1 MKRVRQQMLN
11 AAQAGFTIVEILV
24 VVVIIGILATMIIPK
39 LASRPEQARIVKV
52 KQDLLTLQN
61 AMDLYKLDNGI
72 YPSTEQGL
80 EALVNKPSSAP
91 IPRNYKS
98 EGYLQDIPEDPWGE
112 AYQYRNL
119 GDRARVFSFGPKGRE
134 GGEEIDAKQ
143 AGKLTS

>member
-1 MKRVRQQMLN
+1 MKCMRRQMSYR
-11 AAQAGFTIVEILV
+11 AQLGFTIVEILV

-61 AMDLYKLDNGI
+61 ALDLYKLDSGM

-98 EGYLQDIPEDPWGE
+98 DGYLQDIPEDPWGE
-112 AYQYRNL
+112 PYQYRNV

-134 GGEEIDAKQ
+134 GGEEIDSKQ
-143 AGKLTS
+143 ASKLTS